1 MVKFNRTIE
10 DRLREEYFDLLP
22 EIIRVADRLET
33 EVRYHLL
40 PISNQLDMFE
50 RLIVKSRIKA
60 CESSVAALQR
70 RQEGKYFDLDQ
81 PELYR
86 LTSLNDLAGIR
97 VLAFPSNRLV
107 EVDEVLRALYPTWKS
122 DHILRDGEVLAQK
135 YFGYCAGSGKIK
147 GEYQIVSMLTGLF
160 WEVEH
165 SAIYKP
171 APRLRGLVKL
181 AGMQAREAA
190 VIKALNDFNQEF
202 EDAVRLS
209 LEDPL

>member
-22 EIIRVADRLET
+22 EIIRVADQLET

-60 CESSVAALQR
+60 CERSVAALQR

-135 YFGYCAGSGKIK
+135 YFGYCTGSGKIK

-160 WEVEH
+160 WEVEP